1 MRNFIVCASLVVLG
15 MSSVLPC
22 MAANRENSKNEANVE
37 NQAVRAAFLGYL
49 NAINVEESLGMLV
62 ITVPAPR
69 EPMLGT
75 APASEWF
82 VNAADQLVIRVK
94 KLIVEDGPME
104 VAVKLSNGDTGI
116 YYVTW
121 N

>member
-1 MRNFIVCASLVVLG
+1 MRNFIVCASFVLLG
-15 MSSVLPC
+15 MSSALPC
-22 MAANRENSKNEANVE
+22 MAANSEKSENVVNVE
-37 NQAVRAAFLGYL
+37 NPAVRAVFLGYL
-49 NAINVEESLGMLV
+49 NAINVEESGAMLV

-69 EPMLGT
+69 ETMLGT
-75 APASEWF
+75 APTSEWF

-94 KLIVEDGPME
+94 KDIVEDGPMQ

>member
-1 MRNFIVCASLVVLG
+1 MRNFIVCASFVLLG
-15 MSSVLPC
+15 MSSALPC
-22 MAANRENSKNEANVE
+22 MAANSEKSENVVNVE
-37 NQAVRAAFLGYL
+37 NQAVRAVFLGYL
-49 NAINVEESLGMLV
+49 NAINVEESGAMLV

-69 EPMLGT
+69 ETMLGT

-82 VNAADQLVIRVK
+82 VTSGQLVIRVK
-94 KLIVEDGPME
+94 KDIVEGGTME
-104 VAVKLSNGDTGI
+104 VAVRLSNGDTGI